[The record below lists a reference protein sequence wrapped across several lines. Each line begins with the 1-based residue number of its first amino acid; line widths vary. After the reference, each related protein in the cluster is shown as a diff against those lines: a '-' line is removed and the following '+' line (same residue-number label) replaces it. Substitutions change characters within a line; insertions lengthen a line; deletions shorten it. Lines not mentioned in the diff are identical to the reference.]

1 MKAGK
6 MRDRLTIQ
14 KPEYQGDGQG
24 GNVRQWEDVDTIWA
38 RIQTVSA
45 SSFADMERFQENQYR
60 TVNHYLVT
68 VRYGVGQQITTDMRF
83 IYKTSRI
90 FEIESVV
97 TKDEL
102 NWETTLYCREEG
114 VI

>member
-14 KPEYQGDGQG
+14 SPEYQGDGQG
-24 GNVRQWEDVDTIWA
+24 GRVREWENVDTIWA

-45 SSFADMERFQENQYR
+45 SSFADVERFQENQYR
-60 TVNHYLVT
+60 TVNHYIVT

-83 IYKTSRI
+83 IYNASRI
-90 FEIESVV
+90 LEIESVV
-97 TKDEL
+97 NKDEY
-102 NWETTLYCREEG
+102 NWEMSLYCREEG
-114 VI
+114 EI